1 MAMIEK
7 RKRKKERRCE
17 RKEKKKRERKK
28 KKFKDD
34 TRSLDG
40 LKTERK
46 KLEEYL

>member
-1 MAMIEK
+1 MAMIGK

-28 KKFKDD
+28 KFKDD
-34 TRSLDG
+34 TRSLDR

>member
-1 MAMIEK
+1 MAMIGK
-7 RKRKKERRCE
+7 RKRKKERRCK

-28 KKFKDD
+28 NFKDD